1 MSTLRI
7 MPAIYCVLTVY
18 RYSSKCISYTEIFNA
33 KTNSMRSVLLLILF
47 KDTGG
52 LIIYQIIGKTQTQQS

>member
-7 MPAIYCVLTVY
+7 MPAIYSVFTVC
-18 RYSSKCISYTEIFNA
+18 RCSSKCISYTEIFNP
-33 KTNSMRSVLLLILF
+33 KTNSMKSVLLLILF
-47 KDTGG
+47 KDTRG